1 MDRTQ
6 LIAALSNGI
15 PPTLA
20 TDLTDE
26 YLQMR
31 QDLGT
36 GTLGRSA
43 VGKFVETL
51 VQVLEH
57 LDTGTHS
64 TKPDVDDYLRTVESK
79 AKKLPDALR
88 IVAARVG
95 RSMYTMRNK
104 RNIAHKGEVDPN
116 RFDLQYLIGS
126 AQWVLAELIRTVS
139 GLPMQ
144 QAGVLVEQVTAPFG
158 GLVQDFGGRKLVL
171 AEMSIPEEL
180 LVVLNSNHPNEVTLA
195 GLRASMDRRSA
206 KRVQEASRKLWAAK
220 EIEGS
225 AEAGYR
231 LTYKGLDRVVRIVQA
246 HLAQQH

>member
-1 MDRTQ
+1 MDRAQ
-6 LIAALSNGI
+6 LIAALSNGVPI
-15 PPTLA
+15 ALA

-36 GTLGRSA
+36 GTLGRSS

-51 VQVLEH
+51 VQVLQH
-57 LDTGTHS
+57 IDTGTHS
-64 TKPDVDDYLRTVESK
+64 AKPDVDEYLRTLESK
-79 AKKLPDALR
+79 ATKLPDGLK

-116 RFDLQYLIGS
+116 RFDLEYVVGG
-126 AQWVLAELIRTVS
+126 ARWVLAELIRTVS

-144 QAGVLVEQVTAPFG
+144 QAGALVEHVTAPVG
-158 GLVQDFGGRKLVL
+158 GLVQDFGTRKLVL
-171 AEMSIPEEL
+171 ARMSIPDEL
-180 LVVLNSNHPNEVTLA
+180 LVVLHSHHPNAVTLA
-195 GLRASMDRRSA
+195 GLRESMDRRSA
-206 KRVQEASRKLWAAK
+206 KRVQEASRNLWAAK

-231 LTYKGLDRVVRIVQA
+231 LTHNGFARAVQVIQA
-246 HLAQQH
+246 YLA